1 MGGSSKSSKSSQ
13 VQAPSFDTTGHVN
26 TGYNQTPSPFT
37 AQGKP
42 SWMQGHFA
50 NDMWGKAAADPRISL
65 TQDMMNPY
73 GAPILNE
80 AVKQMGQYDQQMAMA
95 NAGQGQ
101 APQMPSWMTQPG
113 GGQPMSL
120 EQAMAM
126 NSRPQQIQMAG
137 MSAPRAGKASEDR
150 LPNGDYASGERFQG
164 A

>member
-37 AQGKP
+37 MQGKP

-73 GAPILNE
+73 GAPILSE

-126 NSRPQQIQMAG
+126 NQRPQQAMMMA
-137 MSAPRAGKASEDR
+137 PQAGKAPQKNDPRVSGYFD
-150 LPNGDYASGERFQG
+150 SGEKFQTE
-164 A
+164 